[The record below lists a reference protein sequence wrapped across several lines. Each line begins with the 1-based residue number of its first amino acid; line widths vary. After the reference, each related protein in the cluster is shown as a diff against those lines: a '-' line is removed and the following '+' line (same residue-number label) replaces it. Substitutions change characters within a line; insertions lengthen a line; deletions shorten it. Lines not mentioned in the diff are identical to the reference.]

1 MRKKAQAVRS
11 YQAQFTPEDMEML
24 LQILDAKERLVA
36 KGSSYTYAEAL
47 KVMHPLQLH
56 CGL

>member
-1 MRKKAQAVRS
+1 
-11 YQAQFTPEDMEML
+11 MEML
-24 LQILDAKERLVA
+24 LQILDAKERFVA
-36 KGSSYTYAEAL
+36 EGSSYTHAETL

>member
-1 MRKKAQAVRS
+1 MRKKAQAIRS
-11 YQAQFTPEDMEML
+11 YQARFTPEDMEML
-24 LQILDAKERLVA
+24 LQILDAKERFVA
-36 KGSSYTYAEAL
+36 EGSSYTHAETL

>member
-1 MRKKAQAVRS
+1 
-11 YQAQFTPEDMEML
+11 MEML